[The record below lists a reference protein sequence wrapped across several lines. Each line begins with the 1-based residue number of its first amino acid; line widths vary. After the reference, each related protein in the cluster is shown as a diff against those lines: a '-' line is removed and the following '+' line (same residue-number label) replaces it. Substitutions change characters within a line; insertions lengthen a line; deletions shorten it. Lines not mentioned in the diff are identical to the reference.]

1 MKYSFEN
8 LLFTKKRKR
17 SKPKQVT
24 SSPAKVKNDELQD
37 EASHLVDA
45 LMSSPYPVENDEISG
60 FYSEVKQQSEQ
71 GAGSAFEWFDRITS
85 NK

>member
-8 LLFTKKRKR
+8 LLFTKKRKT
-17 SKPKQVT
+17 KPVT
-24 SSPAKVKNDELQD
+24 SSPEKAKNNELQD
-37 EASHLVDA
+37 EASQLVNA
-45 LMSSPYPVENDEISG
+45 LMSSPYPVNNDEISG